1 MSYPEYYTILGVK
14 PSASM
19 QDIKRAYHVLAKK
32 LHPDVNKNDKKSEEQ
47 LKKVNEAYAVLKD
60 LAKRAEY
67 DYFGKQAEEAQ
78 KQSQNQQPE
87 YTDSSPQT
95 NTAPETVTIIEKRG
109 FWFYLS
115 FAVNKMILLAIM
127 VAYMWFFYINIDKNE
142 PYNVFKTLNNMA
154 DYMIEKVPEKSQL
167 AMDKMKELYTE
178 SEWVKKIEKG
188 WEKLEKEIQN
198 SGK

>member
-154 DYMIEKVPEKSQL
+154 DYMREKVPEKSQL
-167 AMDKMKELYTE
+167 AMDRMKELYAE
-178 SEWVKKIEKG
+178 NEWVKKIEKG

>member
-95 NTAPETVTIIEKRG
+95 NTAPETVTIIEKKG

-167 AMDKMKELYTE
+167 AMDRMKELYAE

>member
-87 YTDSSPQT
+87 YTDSSPQ
-95 NTAPETVTIIEKRG
+95 NSTAPETVTIIEKRG

-188 WEKLEKEIQN
+188 LEKLEKEIQN

>member
-1 MSYPEYYTILGVK
+1 
-14 PSASM
+14 M

-109 FWFYLS
+109 FGFYLS

-167 AMDKMKELYTE
+167 AMDRMKELYAE
-178 SEWVKKIEKG
+178 SEWVKKIEKS

>member
-95 NTAPETVTIIEKRG
+95 NTAQETVTIIEKRG

-167 AMDKMKELYTE
+167 AMDRMKELYAE
-178 SEWVKKIEKG
+178 SEWVKKIEKS

>member
-95 NTAPETVTIIEKRG
+95 KTAPETVTIIEKRG

>member
-167 AMDKMKELYTE
+167 AMERMKELYAE

>member
-167 AMDKMKELYTE
+167 AIDRMKELYAE
-178 SEWVKKIEKG
+178 SEWVKKIEKS

>member
-115 FAVNKMILLAIM
+115 FAVNKMVLLAIM

-167 AMDKMKELYTE
+167 AMDRMKELYAE
-178 SEWVKKIEKG
+178 SEWVKKIEKS

>member
-167 AMDKMKELYTE
+167 AMDRMKELYAE
-178 SEWVKKIEKG
+178 SEWVKKIEKS

>member
-109 FWFYLS
+109 FGFYLS

-167 AMDKMKELYTE
+167 AMDRIKELYAE
-178 SEWVKKIEKG
+178 SEWVKKIEKS

>member
-109 FWFYLS
+109 FGFYLS

-167 AMDKMKELYTE
+167 AMDRMKELYTE
-178 SEWVKKIEKG
+178 SEWVKKIEKS

>member
-95 NTAPETVTIIEKRG
+95 DTAPETVTIIEKRG
-109 FWFYLS
+109 FGFYLS

-154 DYMIEKVPEKSQL
+154 DYMIEKVPEKSQF
-167 AMDKMKELYTE
+167 AMDRMKGLYAE
-178 SEWVKKIEKG
+178 SEWVKKIEKS

>member
-1 MSYPEYYTILGVK
+1 
-14 PSASM
+14 M